1 MTVTY
6 PWLEVTRQQ
15 LVSRHRSGQ
24 LAHAFLLAGPKGL
37 GKFELARQVVA
48 AMLCLGSSNG
58 ACGTCRSCQL
68 LASGAH
74 PDFRLIQIEVNPK
87 TDKLRTEVVI
97 EQIRDLSASMQL
109 TNSISTRKVALIY
122 PAEAMNRHAAN
133 ALLKTLEEPPGDAV
147 LLLVSHDPSRLPATI
162 RSRCQVFH
170 VRLPDTASAM
180 DWLSSSLD
188 VEPEMA
194 RLALRA
200 SAGSPL
206 LARQLLADGVVE
218 QFSAV
223 GQLLLR
229 VQTDEMA
236 VAEALD
242 QCASLDPENVWTWL
256 SLIAAE
262 NLRSSVHLHAAGRT
276 MQLSRLQLLAD
287 RNRRL
292 MATPLRKEL
301 LLRDWLIQWSR
312 IAA

>member
-1 MTVTY
+1 VTVTY
-6 PWLEVTRQQ
+6 PWLEITRQQ
-15 LVSRHRSGQ
+15 LVNRQRSGQ
-24 LAHAFLLAGPKGL
+24 MAHAFLLAGPKGL
-37 GKFELARQVVA
+37 GKLELAQQVVA
-48 AMLCLGSSNG
+48 ALLCLGSSDG
-58 ACGTCRSCQL
+58 ACGTCRSCRL

-109 TNSISTRKVALIY
+109 TNSISARKVALVY
-122 PAEAMNRHAAN
+122 PAEAMNRLAAN

-147 LLLVSHDPSRLPATI
+147 LLLVSHDPARLPATI

-170 VRLPDTASAM
+170 VRLPDAASAM
-180 DWLSSSLD
+180 DWLTSSLG

-194 RLALRA
+194 QLALQA

-206 LARQLLADGVVE
+206 VARQLLADGVVE
-218 QFSAV
+218 QFSTV

-229 VQTDEMA
+229 VHVDEVA
-236 VAEALD
+236 VVEALD
-242 QCASLDPENVWTWL
+242 LCASLDPENLWTWL

-262 NLRSSVHLHAAGRT
+262 NVRASLHLHATGRT
-276 MQLSRLQLLAD
+276 RQFSLLQSLAD

-312 IAA
+312 VAA